1 MTGKLISLVPDL
13 MHKRRMRA
21 VDLQKESGLSAM
33 TVHTIANGALPKTSK
48 TIAKLCGAFQ
58 CQPNDLLLF
67 VPEDLVDKIE
77 EGVL

>member
-33 TVHTIANGALPKTSK
+33 TIHKVANGSPVMSTKTVEV
-48 TIAKLCGAFQ
+48 LCGTFNA
-58 CQPNDLLLF
+58 QPGEIRMF

-77 EGVL
+77 EGE